1 MSRQWNSVRI
11 ADAIGSIESA
21 ASTGALKRALM
32 GALMAAALG
41 FAGGAA
47 AQDAG
52 AVGLWRTI
60 DDETKQPKA
69 LVRITESGG
78 VLSGRI
84 EKLFNPSK
92 PDPVCEAC
100 TDDRKG
106 RPIEGMTILTGL
118 KPVGDGW
125 EEGQILDPNNG
136 KVYRAKAR
144 LAEGGRQLEVR
155 GFIGIALFGRTQTW
169 LREQ

>member
-1 MSRQWNSVRI
+1 MSRQWSSARI
-11 ADAIGSIESA
+11 ADAIGSIESV
-21 ASTGALKRALM
+21 ASTGALRRALM

-92 PDPVCEAC
+92 PNPVCEAC

-118 KPVGDGW
+118 KPVS
-125 EEGQILDPNNG
+125 
-136 KVYRAKAR
+136 VS
-144 LAEGGRQLEVR
+144 V
-155 GFIGIALFGRTQTW
+155 
-169 LREQ
+169 